1 MRGLVGVGS
10 LLELV
15 GEWVGVVV
23 VGVLLEVAV
32 VEVVVVAVEAVGEGE
47 GEGEEEGVVG
57 EGVEDV
63 EGILERSAREGL
75 LSSIFQRF

>member
-1 MRGLVGVGS
+1 VRGLVGVGS

-32 VEVVVVAVEAVGEGE
+32 VEVVVVGVEAVGEGE
-47 GEGEEEGVVG
+47 EEEGVVG
-57 EGVEDV
+57 EGVEDL

-75 LSSIFQRF
+75 LNSIFQRF

>member
-1 MRGLVGVGS
+1 VRGLVGVGS

-32 VEVVVVAVEAVGEGE
+32 VEVVVVAVEAVGEG
-47 GEGEEEGVVG
+47 
-57 EGVEDV
+57 VEDL

-75 LSSIFQRF
+75 LNSIFQRF

>member
-32 VEVVVVAVEAVGEGE
+32 VEVVVVAVEAVGEG
-47 GEGEEEGVVG
+47 
-57 EGVEDV
+57 VEDL

-75 LSSIFQRF
+75 LNSIFQRF

>member
-47 GEGEEEGVVG
+47 EEEEEGVVG
-57 EGVEDV
+57 EGVEDL
-63 EGILERSAREGL
+63 EGIFERSAREGL
-75 LSSIFQRF
+75 LNSIFQRF

>member
-47 GEGEEEGVVG
+47 EEEGVVG
-57 EGVEDV
+57 EGVEDL

-75 LSSIFQRF
+75 LNSIFQRF

>member
-1 MRGLVGVGS
+1 MGS

-47 GEGEEEGVVG
+47 EEEGVVG
-57 EGVEDV
+57 EGVVGEGVEDL

-75 LSSIFQRF
+75 LNSIFQRF